1 MTDNE
6 RMISFEHYTNMV
18 NDSLDETYFDN
29 FKLPSYADAEWLHA
43 TYDMLNDDVLMKLD
57 DVLRDSHIM
66 NCEYILAIPANTG
79 DRDDCMEP
87 ELASHVITVLT
98 RMITQNDN
106 GEYIIDVPDPD
117 SMESLMT
124 CMQLTSGTAAGRGL
138 HDDMITAAKH
148 NDYSIMIAMSRV
160 DEYEHSHEYYE
171 SDDFIGFIRAHA
183 ELIRKAGK
191 DYGLCYS
198 HSDPEYVGREYVGR
212 FDQMNG
218 NTGVIMQWMR
228 MMVKAY
234 DCIDGMR
241 EWGAMRRKNATDALE
256 LMIDECIMS
265 AEEYDMMDDDAMY
278 CVFDDM
284 FKMDALYENMDV
296 LIAFMHL
303 IELLSDIPQLNPEIM
318 EYYSNMLN
326 DEHMMR
332 TCLHDVIR
340 DGYPVEYAIEH
351 VKMEQGY

>member
-29 FKLPSYADAEWLHA
+29 FKLPSYADDEWLHA
-43 TYDMLNDDVLMKLD
+43 TYDMLNDDVLMRLD
-57 DVLRDSHIM
+57 DILRDSHAM
-66 NCEYILAIPANTG
+66 NCEYILAIPANTTG

-106 GEYIIDVPDPD
+106 GEHIIDVPNPD

-124 CMQLTSGTAAGRGL
+124 CMQLTSGTATGRGL

-160 DEYEHSHEYYE
+160 DEYVHSQDYYE

-198 HSDPEYVGREYVGR
+198 HSDPEYAGR
-212 FDQMNG
+212 FDQMND
-218 NTGVIMQWMR
+218 NIGVSMQWMR

-234 DCIDGMR
+234 DYIDVMR
-241 EWGAMRRKNATDALE
+241 EWCAMRRKNATDALE
-256 LMIDECIMS
+256 LMIDERIMS

-284 FKMDALYENMDV
+284 FKMDALYENMDA
-296 LIAFMHL
+296 LIAFMFL
-303 IELLSDIPQLNPEIM
+303 IKLLSDIPQLNPEIM
-318 EYYSNMLN
+318 KYYSNMLN

-332 TCLHDVIR
+332 ACLHDVIR

>member
-29 FKLPSYADAEWLHA
+29 FKLPSYADDEWLHA
-43 TYDMLNDDVLMKLD
+43 TYDMLNDDVLMRLD
-57 DVLRDSHIM
+57 DILRDSHAM
-66 NCEYILAIPANTG
+66 NCEYILAIPANTTG

-106 GEYIIDVPDPD
+106 GEHIIDVPNPD

-124 CMQLTSGTAAGRGL
+124 CMQLTSGTATGRGL

-160 DEYEHSHEYYE
+160 DEYVHSQDYYE

-198 HSDPEYVGREYVGR
+198 HSYPEYAGR
-212 FDQMNG
+212 FDQMND
-218 NTGVIMQWMR
+218 NIGVSMQWMR

-234 DCIDGMR
+234 DYIDVMR

-256 LMIDECIMS
+256 LMIDERIMS

-284 FKMDALYENMDV
+284 FKMDALYENMDA
-296 LIAFMHL
+296 LIAFMFL
-303 IELLSDIPQLNPEIM
+303 IKLLSDIPQLNPEIM
-318 EYYSNMLN
+318 KYYSNMLN

-332 TCLHDVIR
+332 ACLHDVIR

>member
-29 FKLPSYADAEWLHA
+29 FKLPSYADDEWLHA
-43 TYDMLNDDVLMKLD
+43 TYDMLNDDVLMRLD
-57 DVLRDSHIM
+57 DILRDSHAM
-66 NCEYILAIPANTG
+66 NCEYILAIPANTTG

-106 GEYIIDVPDPD
+106 GEHIIDVPNPD

-124 CMQLTSGTAAGRGL
+124 CMQLTSGTATGRGL

-160 DEYEHSHEYYE
+160 DEYVHSQDYYE

-198 HSDPEYVGREYVGR
+198 HSDPEYAGR
-212 FDQMNG
+212 FDQMND
-218 NTGVIMQWMR
+218 NIGVSMQWMR

-234 DCIDGMR
+234 DYIDVMR

-256 LMIDECIMS
+256 LMIDERIMN

-284 FKMDALYENMDV
+284 FKMDALYENMDA
-296 LIAFMHL
+296 LIAFMFL
-303 IELLSDIPQLNPEIM
+303 IKLLSDIPQLNPEIM
-318 EYYSNMLN
+318 KYYSNMLN

-332 TCLHDVIR
+332 ACLHDVIR

>member
-29 FKLPSYADAEWLHA
+29 FKLPSYADDEWLHA
-43 TYDMLNDDVLMKLD
+43 TYDMLNDDVLMRLD
-57 DVLRDSHIM
+57 DILRDSHAM
-66 NCEYILAIPANTG
+66 NCEYILAIPANTTG
-79 DRDDCMEP
+79 NRDDCMEP

-106 GEYIIDVPDPD
+106 GEHIIDVPNPD

-124 CMQLTSGTAAGRGL
+124 CMQLTSGTATGRGL

-160 DEYEHSHEYYE
+160 DEYEHSQDYYE

-198 HSDPEYVGREYVGR
+198 HSDPEYAGR
-212 FDQMNG
+212 FDQMND
-218 NTGVIMQWMR
+218 NIGVSMQWMR

-234 DCIDGMR
+234 DYIDVIR

-256 LMIDECIMS
+256 LMIDERIMS
-265 AEEYDMMDDDAMY
+265 AKEYDMMDDDAMY

-284 FKMDALYENMDV
+284 FKMDALYENMDA
-296 LIAFMHL
+296 LIAFMFL
-303 IELLSDIPQLNPEIM
+303 IKLLSDIPQLNPEIM
-318 EYYSNMLN
+318 KYYSNMLN

-332 TCLHDVIR
+332 ACLHDVIR

>member
-29 FKLPSYADAEWLHA
+29 FKLPSYADDEWLHA
-43 TYDMLNDDVLMKLD
+43 TYDMLNDDVLMRLD
-57 DVLRDSHIM
+57 DILRDSHAM
-66 NCEYILAIPANTG
+66 NCEYILAIPANTTG

-106 GEYIIDVPDPD
+106 GEHIIDVPNPD

-124 CMQLTSGTAAGRGL
+124 CMQLTSGTATGRGL

-160 DEYEHSHEYYE
+160 DEYVHSQDYYE

-198 HSDPEYVGREYVGR
+198 HSDPEYAGR
-212 FDQMNG
+212 FDQMND
-218 NTGVIMQWMR
+218 NIGVSMQWMR

-234 DCIDGMR
+234 DYIDVMR

-256 LMIDECIMS
+256 LMIDERIMS

-284 FKMDALYENMDV
+284 FKMDALYENMDA
-296 LIAFMHL
+296 LIAFMFL
-303 IELLSDIPQLNPEIM
+303 IKLLSDIPQLNPEIM
-318 EYYSNMLN
+318 KYYSNMLN

-332 TCLHDVIR
+332 ACLHDVIR

>member
-29 FKLPSYADAEWLHA
+29 FKLPSYADDEWLHA
-43 TYDMLNDDVLMKLD
+43 TYDMLNDDVLMRLD
-57 DVLRDSHIM
+57 DILRDSHAM
-66 NCEYILAIPANTG
+66 NCEYILAIPANTTG

-106 GEYIIDVPDPD
+106 GKHIIDVPNPD

-124 CMQLTSGTAAGRGL
+124 CMQLTSGTATGRGL

-160 DEYEHSHEYYE
+160 DEYEHSQDYYE

-198 HSDPEYVGREYVGR
+198 HSDPEYAGR
-212 FDQMNG
+212 FDQMND
-218 NTGVIMQWMR
+218 NIGVSMQWMK

-234 DCIDGMR
+234 DYIDVMR

-256 LMIDECIMS
+256 LMIDERIMS

-284 FKMDALYENMDV
+284 FKMDALYENMDA
-296 LIAFMHL
+296 LIAFMFL
-303 IELLSDIPQLNPEIM
+303 IKLLSDIPQLNPEIM
-318 EYYSNMLN
+318 KYYSNMLN

-332 TCLHDVIR
+332 ACLHDVIR

>member
-29 FKLPSYADAEWLHA
+29 FKLPSYADDEWLHA
-43 TYDMLNDDVLMKLD
+43 TYDMLNDDVLMRLD
-57 DVLRDSHIM
+57 DILRDSHAM
-66 NCEYILAIPANTG
+66 NCEYILAIPANTTG

-106 GEYIIDVPDPD
+106 GEHIIDVPNPD

-124 CMQLTSGTAAGRGL
+124 CLQLTSGTATGRGL

-160 DEYEHSHEYYE
+160 DEYVHSQDYYE

-198 HSDPEYVGREYVGR
+198 HSDPEYAGR
-212 FDQMNG
+212 FDQMND
-218 NTGVIMQWMR
+218 NIGVSMQWMR

-234 DCIDGMR
+234 DYIDVMR

-256 LMIDECIMS
+256 LMIDERIMS

-284 FKMDALYENMDV
+284 FKMDALYENMDA
-296 LIAFMHL
+296 LIAFMFL
-303 IELLSDIPQLNPEIM
+303 IKLLSDIPQLNPEIM
-318 EYYSNMLN
+318 KYYSNMLN

-332 TCLHDVIR
+332 ACLHDVIR

>member
-29 FKLPSYADAEWLHA
+29 FKLPSYADDEWLHA
-43 TYDMLNDDVLMKLD
+43 TYDMLNDDVLMRLD
-57 DVLRDSHIM
+57 DILRDSHAM
-66 NCEYILAIPANTG
+66 NCEYILAIPANTTG

-106 GEYIIDVPDPD
+106 GEHIIDVPNPD

-124 CMQLTSGTAAGRGL
+124 CMQLTSGTATGRGL

-160 DEYEHSHEYYE
+160 DEYVHSQDYYE

-198 HSDPEYVGREYVGR
+198 HSDPEYAGR
-212 FDQMNG
+212 FDQMN
-218 NTGVIMQWMR
+218 NNIGVSMQWMR

-234 DCIDGMR
+234 DYIDVMR

-256 LMIDECIMS
+256 LMIDERIMS

-284 FKMDALYENMDV
+284 FKMDALYENMDA
-296 LIAFMHL
+296 LIAFMFL
-303 IELLSDIPQLNPEIM
+303 IKLLSDIPQLNPEIM
-318 EYYSNMLN
+318 KYYSNMLN

-332 TCLHDVIR
+332 ACLHDVIR

>member
-29 FKLPSYADAEWLHA
+29 FKLPSYADDEWLHA

-57 DVLRDSHIM
+57 DILRDSHAM
-66 NCEYILAIPANTG
+66 NCEYILAIPANTTG

-106 GEYIIDVPDPD
+106 GKHIIDVPNPD

-124 CMQLTSGTAAGRGL
+124 CMQLTSGTATGRGL

-160 DEYEHSHEYYE
+160 DEYEHSQDYYE

-198 HSDPEYVGREYVGR
+198 HSDPEYAGR
-212 FDQMNG
+212 FDQMN
-218 NTGVIMQWMR
+218 NNIGVSMQWMR

-234 DCIDGMR
+234 DYIDVMR

-256 LMIDECIMS
+256 LMIDERIMS

-284 FKMDALYENMDV
+284 FKMDALYENMDA
-296 LIAFMHL
+296 LIAFMFL
-303 IELLSDIPQLNPEIM
+303 IKLLSDIPQLNPEIM
-318 EYYSNMLN
+318 KYYSNMLN

-332 TCLHDVIR
+332 ACLHDVIR

>member
-18 NDSLDETYFDN
+18 NDSLGETYFDN
-29 FKLPSYADAEWLHA
+29 FKLPSYADDEWLHA
-43 TYDMLNDDVLMKLD
+43 TYDMLNDDVLMRLD
-57 DVLRDSHIM
+57 DILRDSHAM
-66 NCEYILAIPANTG
+66 NCEYILAIPANTTG
-79 DRDDCMEP
+79 NRDDCMEP

-106 GEYIIDVPDPD
+106 GEHIIDVPNPD

-124 CMQLTSGTAAGRGL
+124 CMQLTSGTATGRGL

-148 NDYSIMIAMSRV
+148 NDYSIIIAMSRV
-160 DEYEHSHEYYE
+160 DEYEHSQDYYE

-198 HSDPEYVGREYVGR
+198 HSDPEYAGR
-212 FDQMNG
+212 FDQMND
-218 NTGVIMQWMR
+218 NIGVSMQWMR

-234 DCIDGMR
+234 DYIDVMR

-256 LMIDECIMS
+256 LMIDERIMS

-284 FKMDALYENMDV
+284 FKMDALYENMDA
-296 LIAFMHL
+296 LIAFMFL
-303 IELLSDIPQLNPEIM
+303 IKLLSDIPQLNPEIM
-318 EYYSNMLN
+318 KYYSNMLN

-332 TCLHDVIR
+332 ACLHDVIR

>member
-29 FKLPSYADAEWLHA
+29 FKLPSYADDEWLHA
-43 TYDMLNDDVLMKLD
+43 TYDMLNDDVLMRLD
-57 DVLRDSHIM
+57 DILRDSHAM
-66 NCEYILAIPANTG
+66 NCEYILAIPANTTG

-106 GEYIIDVPDPD
+106 GKHIIDVPNPD

-124 CMQLTSGTAAGRGL
+124 CMQLTSGTATGRGL

-160 DEYEHSHEYYE
+160 DEYEHSQDYYE

-198 HSDPEYVGREYVGR
+198 HSDPEYAGR
-212 FDQMNG
+212 FDQMN
-218 NTGVIMQWMR
+218 NNIGVSMQWMR

-234 DCIDGMR
+234 DYIDVMR

-256 LMIDECIMS
+256 LMIDERIMS

-278 CVFDDM
+278 CMFDDM
-284 FKMDALYENMDV
+284 FKMDALYENMDA
-296 LIAFMHL
+296 LIAFMFL
-303 IELLSDIPQLNPEIM
+303 IKLLSDIPQLNPEIM
-318 EYYSNMLN
+318 KYYSNMLN

-332 TCLHDVIR
+332 ACLHDVIR

>member
-29 FKLPSYADAEWLHA
+29 FKLPSYADDEWLHA
-43 TYDMLNDDVLMKLD
+43 TYDMLNDDVLMRLD
-57 DVLRDSHIM
+57 DILRDSHAM
-66 NCEYILAIPANTG
+66 NCEYILAIPANTTG

-106 GEYIIDVPDPD
+106 GKHIIDVPNPD

-124 CMQLTSGTAAGRGL
+124 CMQLTSGTATGRGL

-160 DEYEHSHEYYE
+160 DEYEHSQDYYE

-198 HSDPEYVGREYVGR
+198 HSDPEYAGR
-212 FDQMNG
+212 FDQMN
-218 NTGVIMQWMR
+218 NNIGVSMQWMR

-234 DCIDGMR
+234 DCIDVMR

-256 LMIDECIMS
+256 LMIDERIMS

-284 FKMDALYENMDV
+284 FKMDALYENMDA
-296 LIAFMHL
+296 LIAFMFL
-303 IELLSDIPQLNPEIM
+303 IKLLSDIPQLNPEIM
-318 EYYSNMLN
+318 KYYSNMLN

-332 TCLHDVIR
+332 ACLHDVIR